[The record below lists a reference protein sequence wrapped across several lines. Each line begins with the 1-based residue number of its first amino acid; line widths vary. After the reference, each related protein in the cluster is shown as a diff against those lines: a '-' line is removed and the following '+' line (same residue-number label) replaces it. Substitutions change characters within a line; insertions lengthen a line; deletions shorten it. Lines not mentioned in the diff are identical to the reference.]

1 MVQGAERSTWA
12 WGTIILCST
21 VMALSG
27 CPAAV
32 VGGAAGVA
40 SVAADPRSSGTI
52 VQDEGIEFR
61 IANGIQGD
69 PELAKAAHVNVTSY
83 NAVVLLT
90 GETPT
95 AELRERAHSYARGE
109 DKVRLIHNEVAI
121 AEPLPFS
128 ARNYDTW
135 LTTKAKTK
143 LLGMEQLNAAAIK
156 VVTSDTTVYLMGLV
170 TRQDGQLAAKAVSE
184 LEGVSR
190 VVKAFEYTD

>member
-1 MVQGAERSTWA
+1 MDQRVTTGSLVSL
-12 WGTIILCST
+12 ILVCSS
-21 VMALSG
+21 VLALSG

-32 VGGAAGVA
+32 VGGAASVA
-40 SVAADPRSSGTI
+40 SIAADPRSSGTI

-61 IANGIQGD
+61 VANGIQGD
-69 PELAKAAHVNVTSY
+69 PDLAKTAHVNVTSY
-83 NAVVLLT
+83 NGVVLLT

-95 AELRERAHSYARGE
+95 AELRERAHSYARGD
-109 DKVRLIHNEVAI
+109 DKVRLIHNEIAV

-143 LLGMEQLNAAAIK
+143 LLGMEELNAAAIK

-170 TRQDGQLAAKAVSE
+170 SRQHGQLAAKAISE

-190 VVKAFEYTD
+190 VVKAFEYTE

>member
-1 MVQGAERSTWA
+1 MDLRVAAGSLASLILVCLGAI
-12 WGTIILCST
+12 G
-21 VMALSG
+21 LSG

-52 VQDEGIEFR
+52 MQDEGIEFR

-69 PELAKAAHVNVTSY
+69 PELGKSAHISVTSY
-83 NAVVLLT
+83 NGVVLLT
-90 GETPT
+90 GEAPT
-95 AELRERAHSYARGE
+95 AELRERAFSYANGD
-109 DKVRLIHNEVAI
+109 DKVRLIHNEIAI
-121 AEPLPFS
+121 APPLPFS

-170 TRQDGQLAAKAVSE
+170 SRQDGQAAAKAVAE

-190 VVKAFEYTD
+190 VVKAFEYKD